1 MSDQESGIYQISGL
15 STYWIVMLRRGG
27 QGMAQ
32 EKEQV
37 WQETEQIPSYFPV
50 YPRCLA
56 RELE

>member
-50 YPRCLA
+50 YRCLA